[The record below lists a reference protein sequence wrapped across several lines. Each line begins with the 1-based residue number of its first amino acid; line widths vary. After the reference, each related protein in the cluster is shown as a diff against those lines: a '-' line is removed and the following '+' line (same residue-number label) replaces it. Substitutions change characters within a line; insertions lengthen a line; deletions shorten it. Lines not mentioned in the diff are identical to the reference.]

1 MSNPAVF
8 ELNKTIIKNN
18 IFTIEDNIGEAI
30 HFHIGLVRFDLSIK
44 EFNNI
49 SSKLI
54 NILNE
59 QLNIPSFDLNKQNEY
74 FLEKIA
80 SSIPYIENVEEDI
93 VDINELKYCF
103 ENEDGKVIEEN
114 LRHSP
119 IYKYYLGDKEIINKY
134 ELKRDIWSSKEELL
148 ESIKNNLNNDIYIDE
163 HNYILD
169 AYKSLCFRLINDNSI
184 KMIKVKRIIFAKNK
198 VPHIILKLEKKE
210 W

>member
-80 SSIPYIENVEEDI
+80 SSIPYIVNVMDEI
-93 VDINELKYCF
+93 VDINQLKYRF
-103 ENEDGKVIEEN
+103 ENLNKEIIDEKLISTPV
-114 LRHSP
+114 
-119 IYKYYLGDKEIINKY
+119 YQYYLGNKEIISNY
-134 ELKRDIWSSKEELL
+134 ELKRDIWQSKEELL
-148 ESIKNNLNNDIYIDE
+148 ESIKSNATTDIYIDE
-163 HNYILD
+163 NDYILD
-169 AYKSLCFRLINDNSI
+169 GYKTLCFSLTNKNYE
-184 KMIKVKRIIFAKNK
+184 KLIKVKRIIFAKNK
-198 VPHIILKLEKKE
+198 IPNIILKLEKKE

>member
-103 ENEDGKVIEEN
+103 ENEDGKVIEE
-114 LRHSP
+114 
-119 IYKYYLGDKEIINKY
+119 IINKY

-163 HNYILD
+163 NNYILD